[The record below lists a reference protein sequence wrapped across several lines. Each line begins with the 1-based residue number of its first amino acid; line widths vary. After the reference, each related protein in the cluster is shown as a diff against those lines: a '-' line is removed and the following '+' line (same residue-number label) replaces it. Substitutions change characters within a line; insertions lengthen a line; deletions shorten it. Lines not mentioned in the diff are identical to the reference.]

1 MMYQILELYYACIW
15 CVSSCINASIPINTK
30 YTTDTRVIHVFPHN
44 EPGRCRYSSDTHR
57 YTPQYMYR
65 HRTLSI
71 HTDTLRYTPIHS
83 TIHVSR
89 SDAVDT
95 LRYTRIHVRYT
106 CITIGRCR
114 YAPIHANTRQ
124 IQHRNAVSRSLGHI
138 FTCPGLPA
146 QGAVAPPRH
155 SSRRPAARG

>member
-1 MMYQILELYYACIW
+1 MYQILELYYACIW
-15 CVSSCINASIPINTK
+15 CVSSCINAFIPIHTK

-71 HTDTLRYTPIHS
+71 RSDTPDTALIHADTLHN
-83 TIHVSR
+83 
-89 SDAVDT
+89 
-95 LRYTRIHVRYT
+95 T

-155 SSRRPAARG
+155 LSRRTAARG